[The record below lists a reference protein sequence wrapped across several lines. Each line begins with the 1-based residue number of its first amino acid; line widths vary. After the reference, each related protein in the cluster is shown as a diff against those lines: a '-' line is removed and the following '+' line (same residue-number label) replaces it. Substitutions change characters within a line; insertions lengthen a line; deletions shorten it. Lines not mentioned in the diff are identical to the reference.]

1 MNRSYMAYVAV
12 AALLVAALAVA
23 GVSISTVLP
32 FAVVLVCP
40 LMMVFMMKGMGGMH
54 GERDDSHSKE
64 PKS

>member
-1 MNRSYMAYVAV
+1 MNRNYLPYVAV

-40 LMMVFMMKGMGGMH
+40 LMMVFMMKGMGGLH
-54 GERDDSHSKE
+54 GERDANHSKE